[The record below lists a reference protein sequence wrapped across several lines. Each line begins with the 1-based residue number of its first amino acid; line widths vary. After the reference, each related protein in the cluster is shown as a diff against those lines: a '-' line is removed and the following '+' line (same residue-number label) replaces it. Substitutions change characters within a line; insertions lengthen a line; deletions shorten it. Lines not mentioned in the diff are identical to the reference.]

1 MGMARDQPGR
11 DTERGDARSADRGD
25 RQGRRAE
32 IELFFKW
39 IKQHLKVKRFAAVL
53 TQLWVATCMYLL
65 LAYLKFVLRL
75 CWIIGSNSAQ
85 RFGSATRA
93 DRGDRQ
99 GRRADAI
106 ILFGS
111 AARGEM
117 RAKSDLDVLVVIADG
132 QHRGHAAE
140 AIYCA
145 KPRRTRPLDLARR
158 TRPLDLVVATESD
171 VEHQHDAPWYVI
183 APALREGR
191 VLYDRTAACGTPRSA
206 GQTATGAS
214 SVNRPT
220 TPPSSP
226 SRA

>member
-1 MGMARDQPGR
+1 MTGQDDATWAWRRINRDGTPSEE
-11 DTERGDARSADRGD
+11 TLDRLTAAIV
-25 RQGRRAE
+25 RA
-32 IELFFKW
+32 
-39 IKQHLKVKRFAAVL
+39 
-53 TQLWVATCMYLL
+53 VAPM
-65 LAYLKFVLRL
+65 R
-75 CWIIGSNSAQ
+75 
-85 RFGSATRA
+85 
-93 DRGDRQ
+93 
-99 GRRADAI
+99 I

-145 KPRRTRPLDLARR
+145 KPRR